1 MLQGKWYCHTDIM
14 LLRSKRVKDST
25 RSIGSPFTLL
35 LPPVTVNISKAMVGI
50 DRYEYEI
57 PTLCK
62 IQSWY
67 LDLLKQDDSVS
78 LVIDSSSRSRS
89 NGGCSCKM
97 KLHQAGEEAYLAYL
111 SAYARL
117 EYKDIY
123 DKNNLDVKKVTLCFS
138 FDKPPL
144 KYKSQS
150 SSILHS
156 QETTASLWMSM
167 KNNKKDDTG
176 CSWMKWEEKSWGY
189 AAINVKKK

>member
-1 MLQGKWYCHTDIM
+1 M

-35 LPPVTVNISKAMVGI
+35 LPPVTVNISKAMFGI

-89 NGGCSCKM
+89 NGGGCKM
-97 KLHQAGEEAYLAYL
+97 KLRQAGEEAYFAYL
-111 SAYARL
+111 SAYAHH

-123 DKNNLDVKKVTLCFS
+123 DKNNLDVKKVALCFG

-144 KYKSQS
+144 KKYKSKSQS
-150 SSILHS
+150 SSIMHS
-156 QETTASLWMSM
+156 RETTASLWMPM
-167 KNNKKDDTG
+167 KNNKKDGTG
-176 CSWMKWEEKSWGY
+176 RSWMK
-189 AAINVKKK
+189 